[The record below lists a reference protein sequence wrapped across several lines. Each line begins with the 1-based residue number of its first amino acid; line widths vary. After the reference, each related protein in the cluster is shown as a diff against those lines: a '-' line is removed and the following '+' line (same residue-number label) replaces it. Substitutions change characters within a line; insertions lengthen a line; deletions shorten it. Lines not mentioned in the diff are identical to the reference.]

1 MSYINSALSLGQ
13 VNGVCRV
20 TERWKT
26 DLQASTFYIN
36 IYMYIFF
43 ATVVTLLEIV

>member
-26 DLQASTFYIN
+26 DLQASTFHIN
-36 IYMYIFF
+36 ILFF
-43 ATVVTLLEIV
+43 AKLVTLLESV